1 MSNEFTPII
10 DKLKIC
16 YTLAENSYL
25 NILRDNPTEEFEHPE
40 WGYRLRQVQGTHFN
54 YIYEIVYLDYKD
66 NTFQEFTEQ
75 VFGTLQWGLKADT
88 DEAMQSFVWLQVENK
103 QFYLKHN
110 WQHSRLLH
118 LEYIEDTLG
127 LVFNNFTHWDIAIDS
142 SCNYPKKLI
151 QLIRNKEYTP
161 IVNGTKITDRKQL
174 IEDILYIGVGN
185 LDRIKEYSVLVA
197 QKNKNIS
204 LNAYNKK
211 REIESKSHK
220 QYILD
225 NNGNPKKLYRLE
237 VRINSDV
244 LKDFFTREQIT
255 YSPKIFLDKDCLL
268 FFFMT
273 FLNRVLRFQD
283 KNGRKSYSILEL
295 I

>member
-1 MSNEFTPII
+1 M
-10 DKLKIC
+10 
-16 YTLAENSYL
+16 
-25 NILRDNPTEEFEHPE
+25 
-40 WGYRLRQVQGTHFN
+40 
-54 YIYEIVYLDYKD
+54 
-66 NTFQEFTEQ
+66 
-75 VFGTLQWGLKADT
+75 
-88 DEAMQSFVWLQVENK
+88 
-103 QFYLKHN
+103 
-110 WQHSRLLH
+110 
-118 LEYIEDTLG
+118 
-127 LVFNNFTHWDIAIDS
+127 
-142 SCNYPKKLI
+142 
-151 QLIRNKEYTP
+151 
-161 IVNGTKITDRKQL
+161 
-174 IEDILYIGVGN
+174 
-185 LDRIKEYSVLVA
+185 VA
-197 QKNKNIS
+197 QRNKNIT

-225 NNGNPKKLYRLE
+225 NNSNPKKLYRLE

-295 I
+295 L

>member
-1 MSNEFTPII
+1 MKNEFTPTI

-16 YTLAENSYL
+16 YKVAENSYL
-25 NILRDNPTEEFEHPE
+25 NILRDNPTEEFEHPD
-40 WGYRLRQVQGTHFN
+40 WGYRLRLVQGTHFN

-66 NTFQEFTEQ
+66 NTFEEFTEQ
-75 VFGTLQWGLKADT
+75 VFGTLEWGLKSDT
-88 DEAMQSFVWLQVENK
+88 EEAMQSFVWLHVNNK
-103 QFYLKHN
+103 QFYLKHDY
-110 WQHSRLLH
+110 QHSRLVN

-127 LVFNNFTHWDIAIDS
+127 LVFNNITHLDIAIDS
-142 SCNYPKKLI
+142 SCNFPKKLI
-151 QLIRNKEYTP
+151 QLIRNIDYNL
-161 IVNGTKITDRKQL
+161 IVNGTKIADRKQL

-185 LDRIKEYSVLVA
+185 RERIKEYGVLVA
-197 QKNKNIS
+197 QRNKNIT

-244 LKDFFTREQIT
+244 LKDFFTRSRIE
-255 YSPKIFLDKDCLL
+255 YSPRIFLDSANLL
-268 FFFMT
+268 YLFMV
-273 FLNRVLRFQD
+273 FLNRVIRFQD
-283 KNGRKSYSILEL
+283 KNGRKSYNVLEL

>member
-1 MSNEFTPII
+1 MKNEFTPTV

-25 NILRDNPTEEFEHPE
+25 NILRDDPTEEFEHPE
-40 WGYRLRQVQGTHFN
+40 WGFRLRQVQGTHFN
-54 YIYEIVYLDYKD
+54 FIYEIIYLDYKD

-75 VFGTLQWGLKADT
+75 VFGTLKWGLKTNT

-103 QFYLKHN
+103 QFYLKN
-110 WQHSRLLH
+110 DWQHSRLLH

-127 LVFNNFTHWDIAIDS
+127 LIFNNITHLDIAIDS
-142 SCNYPKKLI
+142 CCNFPKKVI

-161 IVNGTKITDRKQL
+161 IVNGIKITERKQL

-185 LDRIKEYSVLVA
+185 LERIKEYSVLVA
-197 QKNKNIS
+197 QRNKNIT

-211 REIESKSHK
+211 REVESKSHK
-220 QYILD
+220 NYILD

-244 LKDFFTREQIT
+244 LKNFFTKEKIT
-255 YSPKIFLDKDCLL
+255 YSPKIFLDKDSLMYL
-268 FFFMT
+268 FT
-273 FLNRVLRFQD
+273 LFLNRVLRFQD
-283 KNGRKSYSILEL
+283 KNERNSYCILEL

>member
-1 MSNEFTPII
+1 MNHELKAVI

-25 NILRDNPTEEFEHPE
+25 NILRDNPTEKFEHPE

-54 YIYEIVYLDYKD
+54 FIYEIVYFDYKD

-75 VFGTLQWGLKADT
+75 VFGTLQWGLKSDT
-88 DEAMQSFVWLQVENK
+88 DEAMQSFVWLQIENQ
-103 QFYLKHN
+103 QFYLKYD
-110 WQHSRLLH
+110 WQHSRLLN

-127 LVFNNFTHWDIAIDS
+127 LVFNNITHLDIAIDS

-174 IEDILYIGVGN
+174 VEDILYIGVGN
-185 LDRIKEYSVLVA
+185 LDRIKEYSILIA
-197 QKNKNIS
+197 QKNKNIT

-211 REIESKSHK
+211 REVENKSHK

-244 LKDFFTREQIT
+244 LKDFFTREQIV
-255 YSPKIFLDKDCLL
+255 YNPRIFLNQESLMLL
-268 FFFMT
+268 FRV

-283 KNGRKSYSILEL
+283 KSGRKSYGIMEL
-295 I
+295 L

>member
-1 MSNEFTPII
+1 MKNEFTPTV

-25 NILRDNPTEEFEHPE
+25 NILRDDTTEEFEHPE
-40 WGYRLRQVQGTHFN
+40 WGFRLRQVQGTHFN
-54 YIYEIVYLDYKD
+54 FIYEIIYLDYKD

-75 VFGTLQWGLKADT
+75 VFGTLKWGLKTNT

-103 QFYLKHN
+103 QFYLKN
-110 WQHSRLLH
+110 DWRHSRLLH

-127 LVFNNFTHWDIAIDS
+127 LIFNNITHLDIAIDS
-142 SCNYPKKLI
+142 CCNFPKKVI

-161 IVNGTKITDRKQL
+161 IVNGIKITERKQL

-197 QKNKNIS
+197 QRNKNIT

-220 QYILD
+220 NYILD
-225 NNGNPKKLYRLE
+225 KNGNPKKLYRLE

-244 LKDFFTREQIT
+244 LKNFFTKEKIT
-255 YSPKIFLDKDCLL
+255 YSPKIFLDKDSLMYL
-268 FFFMT
+268 FT
-273 FLNRVLRFQD
+273 LFLNRVLRFQD
-283 KNGRKSYSILEL
+283 KNERKSYSILEL